1 MLGGVEAVKISSLK
15 RGTRIVLFLLVWA
28 VTAWLLYPLA
38 VMDNVDINN
47 IKNYFY
53 RSAAGIILMILMFG
67 KTIIDLL
74 FPQDLSR
81 KKSFLFVS
89 FLTVYTVA
97 LVVGII
103 FLVLRILAVYLK
115 NNPIGSTIS

>member
-1 MLGGVEAVKISSLK
+1 MLGVVEVVKISPLK

-28 VTAWLLYPLA
+28 VAAWLLYPLA

-47 IKNYFY
+47 VKNYFY

-81 KKSFLFVS
+81 KKSFLYVS
-89 FLTVYTVA
+89 FLTVYSVA